1 MCMGTHLF
9 VVLFVCHHH
18 TKPGF
23 NSLNQQT
30 VFHQSQAILT
40 LQLLK
45 NTKHHTSKGR
55 IGLGQ

>member
-1 MCMGTHLF
+1 MHVHTF
-9 VVLFVCHHH
+9 VDFVCSSPPH
-18 TKPGF
+18 KIRF

-30 VFHQSQAILT
+30 VFHQSQDILT